1 MARRWHK
8 NFGLLLDA
16 THIHKSAFTTLALF
30 ACHSLFADYYTEFIK
45 YEAEPEFSRVVISY
59 ETIRGGRAVD
69 YFASNSKEYEKDNMF
84 YTRGKTGDSQ
94 KILKQETIDGHSI
107 ETHLTIYPPTGRGY
121 GGAVP
126 KCYLQVYFDEKLSVN
141 CPIGYHH
148 HDDLHIRKV
157 VIHAQE
163 MMVEAFTDKV
173 DGGVV
178 FSFLDSDEMLVL
190 NSRKIVSQKRET
202 ALPYFLEVSALKN
215 VRDVKIVDE
224 GIYPYVE
231 REYELI
237 EKGSVKKFRVT
248 APFRVFCK
256 ELEQLKILVNGE
268 GIKRIKES
276 EGNYRY
282 ELVD

>member
-1 MARRWHK
+1 MKTECRIVKRP
-8 NFGLLLDA
+8 
-16 THIHKSAFTTLALF
+16 THNMNKSIFTTLALF

-45 YEAEPEFSRVVISY
+45 YEPEPEFSRVVISY
-59 ETIRGGRAVD
+59 ETIRGERAVD
-69 YFASNSKEYEKDNMF
+69 HFSSNSKEYEKDNMF

-94 KILKQETIDGHSI
+94 KIFKQETIDGHSI

-126 KCYLQVYFDEKLSVN
+126 KCFLQVYFDEKLAVN

-148 HDDLHIRKV
+148 HDDLHIRKII
-157 VIHAQE
+157 IHAQE
-163 MMVEAFTDKV
+163 MMIEAFTDKA
-173 DGGVV
+173 DGGVEI
-178 FSFLDSDEMLVL
+178 SFLDSDEMLVL
-190 NSRKIVSQKRET
+190 NNRKIVSQKRGT
-202 ALPYFLEVSALKN
+202 TLPYLLEISAPKN
-215 VRDVKIVDE
+215 VRDVKIIDE

-237 EKGSVKKFRVT
+237 EKGSVKKFRVA

-268 GIKRIKES
+268 GIKRVKES
-276 EGNYRY
+276 EGNYRF
-282 ELVD
+282 ELVK

>member
-1 MARRWHK
+1 M
-8 NFGLLLDA
+8 
-16 THIHKSAFTTLALF
+16 HKSIFTTLALF
-30 ACHSLFADYYTEFIK
+30 VCHSIFADYYTEFIK
-45 YEAEPEFSRVVISY
+45 YEPEPEFSRVVISY
-59 ETIRGGRAVD
+59 ETIRGERAVGH
-69 YFASNSKEYEKDNMF
+69 FSSNSREYEKDNMF
-84 YTRGKTGDSQ
+84 LTRGKTGDSQ
-94 KILKQETIDGHSI
+94 KILKQVTIDGHSI

-126 KCYLQVYFDEKLSVN
+126 KCFLQVYFDEKLAVN

-163 MMVEAFTDKV
+163 MMVEAFTEKV

-178 FSFLDSDEMLVL
+178 FNFLDSDEMLVL
-190 NSRKIVSQKRET
+190 NNRKIVSQQRET
-202 ALPYFLEVSALKN
+202 TLPCLLEISALKD
-215 VRDVKIVDE
+215 VRNVKIADE
-224 GIYPYVE
+224 GIYPHVE

-237 EKGSVKKFRVT
+237 EKGSARRFRVAT
-248 APFRVFCK
+248 PFRVFCK
-256 ELEQLKILVNGE
+256 ELDQLKIEVNGE
-268 GIKRIKES
+268 GINRVKES

>member
-1 MARRWHK
+1 M
-8 NFGLLLDA
+8 
-16 THIHKSAFTTLALF
+16 HKSIFTTLALF

-59 ETIRGGRAVD
+59 ETIRGERAVD
-69 YFASNSKEYEKDNMF
+69 HFSSNSKEYEKDNMF
-84 YTRGKTGDSQ
+84 YTRGKKGDSQ

-107 ETHLTIYPPTGRGY
+107 ETHLTINPPARSGD

-126 KCYLQVYFDEKLSVN
+126 KCYLQVYFDEKLVIN
-141 CPIGYHH
+141 CPIGYHQRY
-148 HDDLHIRKV
+148 DLHIRKII
-157 VIHAQE
+157 IHAQE
-163 MMVEAFTDKV
+163 MMIEAFTDKA
-173 DGGVV
+173 DGGVEI
-178 FSFLDSDEMLVL
+178 SFLDSDEMLVL
-190 NSRKIVSQKRET
+190 NDRKIVSQQRET
-202 ALPYFLEVSALKN
+202 TLPYLLEISAPKN

-237 EKGSVKKFRVT
+237 EKGSVKKFRVA

-268 GIKRIKES
+268 GITRVKES
-276 EGNYRY
+276 EANYRFD
-282 ELVD
+282 LAKR

>member
-1 MARRWHK
+1 MNANLHMY
-8 NFGLLLDA
+8 
-16 THIHKSAFTTLALF
+16 KSILTTLALF

-59 ETIRGGRAVD
+59 ETIRGERAVD
-69 YFASNSKEYEKDNMF
+69 QFSSNSKEYEKENMF
-84 YTRGKTGDSQ
+84 HTRGKTGDSQ

-126 KCYLQVYFDEKLSVN
+126 KCFLQVYFDEELVVN
-141 CPIGYHH
+141 CPMGYHQ

-163 MMVEAFTDKV
+163 MMIEAFTDKA

-178 FSFLDSDEMLVL
+178 ISFLDSDEMLVL
-190 NSRKIVSQKRET
+190 NNQKIVSQKRKT
-202 ALPYFLEVSALKN
+202 ALPYLLEISALKD
-215 VRDVKIVDE
+215 VSDVKIVDE

-237 EKGSVKKFRVT
+237 EKGSAKRLRVA

-256 ELEQLKILVNGE
+256 ELEMLKFLLNGE
-268 GIKRIKES
+268 GIKRVKEI
-276 EGNYRY
+276 EGNYRF
-282 ELVD
+282 ELPEQ